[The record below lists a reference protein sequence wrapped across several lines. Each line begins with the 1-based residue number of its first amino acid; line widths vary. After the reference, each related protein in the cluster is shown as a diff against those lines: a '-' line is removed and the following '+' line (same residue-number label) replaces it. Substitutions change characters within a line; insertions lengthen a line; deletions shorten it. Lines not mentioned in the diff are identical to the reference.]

1 MSKIEQIQEGFMLE
15 SPEGSRAFAR
25 VLEQMNK
32 LDRQNV
38 TCSVG
43 AVVENNDVHIF
54 ATGTEEDIK
63 QALFALVTILKEKIN
78 DIKAAQQESSDEV
91 KH

>member
-1 MSKIEQIQEGFMLE
+1 MSKVEQIQEGFLPE

-25 VLEQMNK
+25 VLEQINK
-32 LDRQNV
+32 LVPSNV

-43 AVVENNDVHIF
+43 AVVENGEMHIF

-78 DIKAAQQESSDEV
+78 DIKVAQQEASDGV

>member
-1 MSKIEQIQEGFMLE
+1 MSKVEQIQEWFLPE

-32 LDRQNV
+32 LEPSNV

-43 AVVENNDVHIF
+43 AVVEDDEIHIF

-63 QALFALVTILKEKIN
+63 QALVALVAILRGKI
-78 DIKAAQQESSDEV
+78 DDVKAAQQEASNEV

>member
-1 MSKIEQIQEGFMLE
+1 MSKVEQIQEGFTLE

-32 LDRQNV
+32 LDPQNV

-54 ATGTEEDIK
+54 ATGTEDDIK
-63 QALFALVTILKEKIN
+63 QALVALVATLREKI
-78 DIKAAQQESSDEV
+78 DAIKAAQQESSNEV

>member
-1 MSKIEQIQEGFMLE
+1 MSKVEQIQEGFTPE

-32 LDRQNV
+32 IEPSKV
-38 TCSVG
+38 TCSIG
-43 AVVENNDVHIF
+43 AVVENEEVQIF

-63 QALFALVTILKEKIN
+63 QALGALVAILREKID
-78 DIKAAQQESSDEV
+78 DIKAAQQESSNEV

>member
-1 MSKIEQIQEGFMLE
+1 MSKVEQIQEGFTPE

-32 LDRQNV
+32 IEPSNV
-38 TCSVG
+38 TCSIG
-43 AVVENNDVHIF
+43 AVVENNEVHIF
-54 ATGTEEDIK
+54 ATGTENDIK
-63 QALFALVTILKEKIN
+63 QALVALISILREKID
-78 DIKAAQQESSDEV
+78 DIKAAQQESSNEV

>member
-1 MSKIEQIQEGFMLE
+1 MSKVEQIQEGFMPE

-25 VLEQMNK
+25 LLEQMNK
-32 LDRQNV
+32 LEPSNV

-43 AVVENNDVHIF
+43 AVVENNNVHIF

-63 QALFALVTILKEKIN
+63 QALFALVTVLRDKIN
-78 DIKAAQQESSDEV
+78 DIKAAHQESSNEV

>member
-1 MSKIEQIQEGFMLE
+1 MSKVEQIQEGFAPE

-32 LDRQNV
+32 LVPSNV

-43 AVVENNDVHIF
+43 AVVEDNDVHIF
-54 ATGTEEDIK
+54 ATGTEDDIK
-63 QALFALVTILKEKIN
+63 QALVALIATLREKI
-78 DIKAAQQESSDEV
+78 DGIKAAQQESSNEV